1 MLNNALPQRVPPMG
15 PTGPVCCD
23 MSVEVLAEY
32 LDAMYEW
39 MTQMRPGGGVECPPP
54 PGAITPSGV
63 SIPVADR
70 GVSDA

>member
-1 MLNNALPQRVPPMG
+1 MLNHPLPQRVPLLG
-15 PTGPVCCD
+15 PASPVCCD
-23 MSVEVLAEY
+23 MPVAVLTEY

-63 SIPVADR
+63 STPGPDR